1 MASDVFGEQ
10 SIFHPALNSPGQI
23 ENLITVLRRIQRHVM
38 ENRLR
43 VDEFFKVLS
52 HHKLESL
59 HSWLRV

>member
-23 ENLITVLRRIQRHVM
+23 ENLLTVLRRIQRHVM

-43 VDEFFKVLS
+43 VDEFFKVMV
-52 HHKLESL
+52 KLL
-59 HSWLRV
+59 TK